1 MMFITNRW
9 AEVDRSF
16 AWLAEDQQAWH
27 FVEQRL
33 SSPWIHITVTRE
45 RGEDTC
51 VEVFFLEDM
60 RGLEQFTR
68 LTLDGAVELS
78 LQIVTP
84 GWMNGS
90 GGWTMEHWRPFMKA
104 MIACTGV
111 TPFKAAIGITSL
123 IAPSAVSMASARS
136 FTVEDSG

>member
-1 MMFITNRW
+1 MFITNRW
-9 AEVDRSF
+9 AEVDRSY

-33 SSPWIHITVTRE
+33 LSPWLHITVTRA

-60 RGLEQFTR
+60 RGLEHFTR
-68 LTLDGAVELS
+68 MTLEGAAELS

-90 GGWTMEHWRPFMKA
+90 GGWSMEHLEAIHESDDGLYRCYTVQSGRRYCQPNSTDCLDRCFYKELYRR
-104 MIACTGV
+104 TG
-111 TPFKAAIGITSL
+111 
-123 IAPSAVSMASARS
+123 
-136 FTVEDSG
+136 

>member
-1 MMFITNRW
+1 MFITNRW
-9 AEVDRSF
+9 AEVDRSH

-33 SSPWIHITVTRE
+33 SSPWIHITVTRA

-51 VEVFFLEDM
+51 IEVFFLEDM
-60 RGLEQFTR
+60 RGLERFTR
-68 LTLDGAVELS
+68 MALEGTAQLS

-90 GGWTMEHWRPFMKA
+90 GEWSMEPLEAIHESDDGLHRCYTVQSGRRYYQPNSVD
-104 MIACTGV
+104 CQQRCS
-111 TPFKAAIGITSL
+111 FKEL
-123 IAPSAVSMASARS
+123 FRR
-136 FTVEDSG
+136 E

>member
-68 LTLDGAVELS
+68 LTLNGAVELS

-90 GGWTMEHWRPFMKA
+90 SGWAMEHLEVIHESEDRLYRCYTVQGGRRSYQPNSSECREYGF
-104 MIACTGV
+104 
-111 TPFKAAIGITSL
+111 FKELYRRG
-123 IAPSAVSMASARS
+123 
-136 FTVEDSG
+136 